1 MDGIERAALAAI
13 LGCGAAFAL
22 TPAAI
27 ALSLRMGAVDVP
39 RDFRRMHTRPIP
51 RGGGVAILLAFLLTA
66 ALLGER
72 GRALSALSVGGGAML
87 LLGLADDLF
96 TLGARSKLALQSSI
110 TLAALLL
117 DGRFR
122 GVFLLLAAI
131 WVLTLI
137 NAHNFID
144 GLDGL
149 FAGSAAIEGTALACL
164 LLWRGRAA
172 GLLCLGLSGACLGF
186 RFFNRHPARVFAG
199 DAGSECVG
207 FLLGL
212 LSLELLIPATTAL
225 SALSVLLL
233 FGYPLTD
240 LSTAILRRLCKG
252 QSPFLADRGHL
263 HHRLSAVG
271 LDQKHC
277 VGVLL
282 SLSAMLC
289 TCALFVGNAMLF
301 PFSPTVC
308 LGGAVG
314 IRLAKSYV
322 VKKAS
327 FFEKIGRIG

>member
-27 ALSLRMGAVDVP
+27 ALSLRMGAMDVP

-172 GLLCLGLSGACLGF
+172 GLLCLGLAGACLGF

-240 LSTAILRRLCKG
+240 LSTAILRRLFKG

-263 HHRLSAVG
+263 HHRLFATG
-271 LDQKHC
+271 LTQKQC
-277 VGVLL
+277 VNILLSVSGMLCVCGVLSYVPTIRGL
-282 SLSAMLC
+282 AAVS
-289 TCALFVGNAMLF
+289 CA
-301 PFSPTVC
+301 
-308 LGGAVG
+308 GGALY
-314 IRLAKSYV
+314 LAELRRYV
-322 VKKAS
+322 LKKALLY
-327 FFEKIGRIG
+327 